1 MNLDVFL
8 AFSDMRVRFTQVAKP
23 FPYARSMLH
32 CGEEFALP
40 CGANWGLDPRCGAL
54 PGAYVPVSLNANRV

>member
-32 CGEEFALP
+32 CGEPFALS
-40 CGANWGLDPRCGAL
+40 CGANRVPDPRRGAQQITY
-54 PGAYVPVSLNANRV
+54 AAVSFNADRV